1 MSNSIEHL
9 EVIIDRTIN
18 LEPSENKIN
27 KIIELETPGD
37 KENKI
42 KK

>member
-1 MSNSIEHL
+1 MSKSIEHL
-9 EVIIDRTIN
+9 EEIIDRIIH
-18 LEPSENKIN
+18 LKPSESKIN

>member
-1 MSNSIEHL
+1 MSKSIEHL
-9 EVIIDRTIN
+9 EEIIDRIIN
-18 LEPSENKIN
+18 LKPSESEIN